1 MEVLVLL
8 KEKVGA
14 EVDVEVEVVVAAV
27 EVSGLRK
34 LKAPLSTFFA
44 SEVGVV
50 AGVAF
55 VSDSVGFV
63 KEKNDLE
70 AAALVTGGVLGAP
83 NENPPIALG
92 GSVFVGVDAGELAP
106 KENPEVDALIAGDAG
121 AAEPAPK
128 ENPVVEAV
136 GTDGVAGA
144 AVAVMPDDVLPNAKD
159 VEDGAADTT
168 DGGFVAE
175 GVLVAAIP
183 PKTFPLA
190 NVGLL
195 RGEFWFNPLTSD
207 TARRNGDWSAL
218 VEAVPNGDDAGWL
231 PPNANC
237 EVGTEDV
244 GVVIEEGLS
253 KGDPTAGGLLAPNEN
268 ELFCA
273 A

>member
-1 MEVLVLL
+1 L

-14 EVDVEVEVVVAAV
+14 EEDVEVEVEVEVAAV

-34 LKAPLSTFFA
+34 LKALLSTFFA
-44 SEVGVV
+44 SAVGVV

-70 AAALVTGGVLGAP
+70 AAALATGGVLGAP
-83 NENPPIALG
+83 NEKPPIALG
-92 GSVFVGVDAGELAP
+92 GSAFVGVDAGELAP
-106 KENPEVDALIAGDAG
+106 KENPEVDALTAGDAG
-121 AAEPAPK
+121 AAETAPK

-144 AVAVMPDDVLPNAKD
+144 AAAAVMPDDVLPNAKD
-159 VEDGAADTT
+159 VEDGAADAT
-168 DGGFVAE
+168 DGEFVAE

-183 PKTFPLA
+183 PNTFPLA

-207 TARRNGDWSAL
+207 TARRNGDWRAL
-218 VEAVPNGDDAGWL
+218 LEAAPNGDDAGWL

-253 KGDPTAGGLLAPNEN
+253 KGDATAGGLLAPNEN